1 MKGKEEKILLAR
13 QGSVKD
19 EVTSKSRTRTKLK
32 QLLTEKSEEWEE
44 MSGLKQVDLASNKKE
59 EKKTE
64 SRSYGYFKVEHE
76 TDEECVKKNTSEGTY
91 SQKMADC
98 SNELIVMA
106 NQSPRK
112 RKKKKKPPQD
122 NSIEMDTFEQKH
134 KNISKEK
141 NPEKKKSKSKQNLK
155 SKNIE
160 EESGN
165 VPLETIFNEAEPSER
180 HNNPI
185 LGIVVHHSDQ
195 LKSDPL
201 LSNPAVRIHIVDM
214 NSGKYLKKLHE
225 SRAVSF
231 YYETQR
237 DVDYI
242 LPMMTQ
248 PYNICKKKSLT
259 PFWEEL
265 LIWNEDFDYFLQ
277 DDPKTLVIFEIV
289 DVISPSR
296 LGSHFRFLQGNHG
309 CSKIAWAFL
318 KLVGAN
324 GSHNTE
330 RKVRLQLY
338 RPPFRSFQ
346 LQQGSVEVYQWW
358 SRLSRVIYP
367 ATLYVSV
374 KSLVP
379 PETVEPSLRSFF
391 PMQQE
396 SGHTTFEDMQQ
407 KLNSPTVTTYL
418 DGESVVSSKKKS
430 SVSTPLEWMRLAG
443 QACKVPNTQ
452 ILQLPSSQR
461 GCFVVKF
468 SNNGRR
474 LAAGCLSLKAC
485 EIVLYEIPSGN
496 QVTKF
501 SGHSGNIYDLDW
513 SSDDSYL
520 LSASAD
526 GTIRIWNTEKLSSFP
541 LAVLPHPSYVYS
553 ARFHPHISNIVVSA
567 GFDHVLYVW
576 KMLPLGGEQPELV
589 QELEGHHSMVNSL
602 CWDSS
607 QNKLYSADGDGKII
621 VWKAGPCTENEFN
634 QWTKEKIV
642 SLPELKG
649 VPLNSLSLHPS
660 KRKLLVSCRDGSLRL
675 IDINVDILVQHFTG
689 VVNFHYLLR
698 TCLSP
703 CGGLVF
709 SGGEDGPVHV
719 WNTNT
724 GDKLTVFTNLPYKQ
738 PVTCV
743 DYHPLDHMFAM
754 CAPEEEAPVLVF
766 KYSPKE
772 ALLGVRITPKSSTP
786 KHSKYASQ
794 SETSSLAAS
803 PEKGQM
809 SRYETIQLTSTPVP
823 SKLASDSSHLN
834 PAIKQME
841 QQISD
846 SPKKQSVSVER
857 EKSVVSSDNLYSSTI
872 RKSITFDPAL
882 DRHSR
887 LKQVL
892 HKLDSVMM
900 VTTTSET
907 GTYVPSLTSPTNAS
921 SPLGY
926 AHSSDS
932 TFPGSATLC
941 TRRSSLSQPRSLTSD
956 VQHPKS
962 HNKSQKFVALYD
974 YQPERQDELKLKKGC
989 VITVL
994 DHENHHWWYGELESG
1009 KKGYFP
1015 ANYITHLDVDS
1026 EDSEVIEDDSNE
1038 SYTAVLTESGK
1049 LNIVAASE
1057 KEKKTLEILRL
1068 QSRRNRFPR
1077 RTRGTRKE
1085 E

>member
-1 MKGKEEKILLAR
+1 M
-13 QGSVKD
+13 
-19 EVTSKSRTRTKLK
+19 SRLK
-32 QLLTEKSEEWEE
+32 QDDLRFLSSPTK
-44 MSGLKQVDLASNKKE
+44 MSKRNSNSAAHNDWSVASGNSNMGFIVEDQESNLGTDETDIQEVDSKIKP
-59 EKKTE
+59 
-64 SRSYGYFKVEHE
+64 RSSGYFMVEQE
-76 TDEECVKKNTSEGTY
+76 TDQECVKKNDTPEGTY
-91 SQKMADC
+91 SQKMVDS
-98 SNELIVMA
+98 SNEFVIMA

-112 RKKKKKPPQD
+112 RKKKKPLQD
-122 NSIEMDTFEQKH
+122 NSVEMDTFEQKH
-134 KNISKEK
+134 NIISKEK
-141 NPEKKKSKSKQNLK
+141 NPEKKKSKSKQKLK
-155 SKNIE
+155 SKDTGE
-160 EESGN
+160 KPGN
-165 VPLETIFNEAEPSER
+165 VPLEAVNEAKPSER

-185 LGIVVHHSDQ
+185 LGIIVHHSDQ

-225 SRAVSF
+225 SRPVAF

-237 DVDYI
+237 NVDYI

-248 PYNICKKKSLT
+248 PYDICKKKSLT

-277 DDPKTLVIFEIV
+277 DDPKTLVIFEIL
-289 DVISPSR
+289 DVISSSR
-296 LGSHFRFLQGNHG
+296 LGSQFRYLQGNQG

-346 LQQGSVEVYQWW
+346 LRQGSVEVYQWW

-367 ATLYVSV
+367 ATLYVTV

-379 PETVEPSLRSFF
+379 PEAVEPSLRSFL

-407 KLNSPTVTTYL
+407 KLNSSAVTTYSN
-418 DGESVVSSKKKS
+418 GECVISTKKKS
-430 SVSTPLEWMRLAG
+430 TASALLEWMRLPG
-443 QACKVPNTQ
+443 QACKVPSTQ
-452 ILQLPSSQR
+452 ILRLPSSQR

-496 QVTKF
+496 QETKF

-513 SSDDSYL
+513 SSDDCYL

-526 GTIRIWNTEKLSSFP
+526 GTVRIWNTETLSSFP
-541 LAVLPHPSYVYS
+541 LAILPHPSYVYS

-567 GFDHVLYVW
+567 GFDHVLWVW
-576 KMLPLGGEQPELV
+576 KMLSPGEEQPELV

-607 QNKLYSADGDGKII
+607 QNKLYSADGDGMII
-621 VWKAGPCTENEFN
+621 AWKAGPCTENEYK
-634 QWTKEKIV
+634 QWTKEKV
-642 SLPELKG
+642 VNLPELKG

-660 KRKLLVSCRDGSLRL
+660 RRKLLVSCRDGSLRL
-675 IDINVDILVQHFTG
+675 IDMNVDIVVQHFTG
-689 VVNFHYLLR
+689 IVNFHHLLR
-698 TCLSP
+698 ACLSP

-743 DYHPLDHMFAM
+743 DYHPLEHMFAM

-772 ALLGVRITPKSSTP
+772 ALLGVGITPKSSTP
-786 KHSKYASQ
+786 KHSMYASQ
-794 SETSSLAAS
+794 SETSSPAAS
-803 PEKGQM
+803 PEKGQV
-809 SRYETIQLTSTPVP
+809 SRAEITQLTSTPVIT
-823 SKLASDSSHLN
+823 KLTSDFRHLS
-834 PAIKQME
+834 PAIKQVG
-841 QQISD
+841 QQTSD
-846 SPKKQSVSVER
+846 SPKKQSVSIER
-857 EKSVVSSDNLYSSTI
+857 EKSIVTSGNSYNSTI
-872 RKSITFDPAL
+872 RKSITFDPAI

-892 HKLDSVMM
+892 HKLDSVLM

-907 GTYVPSLTSPTNAS
+907 GTYVPSLTSNQS
-921 SPLGY
+921 DV
-926 AHSSDS
+926 HSFDS
-932 TFPGSATLC
+932 TLLGSTSLD
-941 TRRSSLSQPRSLTSD
+941 TRRSSLLQPRSLMSD
-956 VQHPKS
+956 FQHPES

-974 YQPERQDELKLKKGC
+974 YQPERQDEMKLKKGC
-989 VITVL
+989 MVTVL
-994 DHENHHWWYGELESG
+994 DHENHHWWYGEGDSG

-1015 ANYITHLDVDS
+1015 ANYITPLDVGL
-1026 EDSEVIEDDSNE
+1026 EDSDVIEEDSTE
-1038 SYTAVLTESGK
+1038 TYTAVLTESGK
-1049 LNIVAASE
+1049 LNLVAASIE
-1057 KEKKTLEILRL
+1057 EKKAVENPRMH
-1068 QSRRNRFPR
+1068 SRQNKSSKKTR
-1077 RTRGTRKE
+1077 RGTRKE
-1085 E
+1085 Q